1 MYVHMY
7 MYGICTVCI
16 YYIYIYIYIYEYH
29 ILYIYIYK
37 YIKYG
42 IHICPKRSL
51 AQVITPAAEL
61 IDTYRINH

>member
-1 MYVHMY
+1 MYSMY
-7 MYGICTVCI
+7 IL
-16 YYIYIYIYIYEYH
+16 YIYIYEYH
-29 ILYIYIYK
+29 ILYIYIYIYK